1 MHNMTRL
8 KDISKHKKDIN
19 KQKIEEYQCQKD
31 KVKDGKSWRSI
42 KEISNQDKNLISD
55 YKTQA

>member
-31 KVKDGKSWRSI
+31 KIKDGKSWRSI
-42 KEISNQDKNLISD
+42 KEILNQDKNLISD